1 MHIYLHN
8 KLMYVHL
15 CAITKVILY
24 LCCNFGKCHELAHS
38 NSGKNAWNV
47 SASQP
52 NDKAES
58 SAMIAKEVL
67 NKAQRPGG
75 GETHQQKSWP
85 AVLHR
90 ALSYL

>member
-1 MHIYLHN
+1 MLQLWKN
-8 KLMYVHL
+8 V
-15 CAITKVILY
+15 
-24 LCCNFGKCHELAHS
+24 CHELAHS
-38 NSGKNAWNV
+38 NSGKNARNV

-58 SAMIAKEVL
+58 SAMIAKELL

-90 ALSYL
+90 ALSCL